1 MKKLI
6 IINGTMGVG
15 KTTVSKEVHKSL
27 DRSVWLDGDWCWMMN
42 PWVFS
47 EENIRMVMDNMT
59 YLLRNYLTNSTFD
72 YVILSWVLHKEEIRD
87 ELLDRLS
94 GLEFQVDTITLTCS
108 ETALRKRM
116 EQDQRTEEEIKR
128 SVDRLQGYEHMQT
141 TLIDTSIVTMNQVVE
156 QIRYI
161 IRSS

>member
-42 PWVFS
+42 PWMFS
-47 EENIRMVMDNMT
+47 EENIRMVMDNIT

>member
-1 MKKLI
+1 
-6 IINGTMGVG
+6 
-15 KTTVSKEVHKSL
+15 
-27 DRSVWLDGDWCWMMN
+27 MMN

-47 EENIRMVMDNMT
+47 EENIRIVMDNMT

-94 GLEFQVDTITLTCS
+94 GLEFQVETITLTCS
-108 ETALRKRM
+108 EIALRKRM
-116 EQDQRTEEEIKR
+116 EQDQRTEEEFKR
-128 SVDRLQGYEHMQT
+128 SIDRLQGYEHMQT

-156 QIRYI
+156 QIRHI

>member
-6 IINGTMGVG
+6 IISGTMGVG

-47 EENIRMVMDNMT
+47 EENIQMVIDNMT
-59 YLLRNYLTNSTFD
+59 YMLRNYLTNSTFD

-94 GLEFQVDTITLTCS
+94 GLEFQVETITLTCS

-128 SVDRLQGYEHMQT
+128 SIDRLQGYKNMQT
-141 TLIDTSIVTMNQVVE
+141 NRIDTSNVTMNQVVE
-156 QIRYI
+156 QVRHI